1 MKIELTLDGRLAAL
15 RPPPSALR
23 LRAIE
28 ELKARTITVKEARIR
43 YLAGGGDLLTFLRYA
58 ATYQSQQ

>member
-1 MKIELTLDGRLAAL
+1 MKIELTLDGRLAVI
-15 RPPPSALR
+15 R

>member
-1 MKIELTLDGRLAAL
+1 MKIELTLDGRLA
-15 RPPPSALR
+15 ALR

-43 YLAGGGDLLTFLRYA
+43 YLAGGGGDLLTFLRYA

>member
-1 MKIELTLDGRLAAL
+1 MKIELTTEGRQA
-15 RPPPSALR
+15 ALR

-28 ELKARTITVKEARIR
+28 ELKARTITVKEARGR